1 MPHVHIK
8 HFPKDFTD
16 EQRQRLSE
24 ALTTVVVEHFGT
36 YDGAVSIALEPVV
49 PDTWETRVTVPDV
62 QGRAELLIKEPHYR
76 TA

>member
-1 MPHVHIK
+1 VHIK

-36 YDGAVSIALEPVV
+36 
-49 PDTWETRVTVPDV
+49 
-62 QGRAELLIKEPHYR
+62 
-76 TA
+76 